1 MLPASFANTASLMR
15 HPMKRRRF
23 TYWLG
28 AGLFGLGETL
38 RIEAFDRLAA
48 ATMNFNRRATGSRS
62 SSPAGSYGASGK
74 AINYGQKPAAQQNF
88 SYNTFPQVPV
98 VDDDVDDPTNHGKT
112 DPKRLARQGR
122 PPSRWL
128 RSLEAEELRE
138 WLKTVTPPETGVSGM
153 TVWTHLTRDH
163 LFDAEKIEGLKEIE
177 LAKLHSAAHA
187 GY

>member
-1 MLPASFANTASLMR
+1 
-15 HPMKRRRF
+15 MKRRRF
-23 TYWLG
+23 VYWVG
-28 AGLFGLGETL
+28 AGLFALGETL
-38 RIEAFDRLAA
+38 RIDALDRLAA
-48 ATMNFNRRATGSRS
+48 ATMNFRRTTGGSRS

-74 AINYGQKPAAQQNF
+74 AINYGQKPTVQQKF
-88 SYNTFPQVPV
+88 SHNTFPQGPI

-128 RSLEAEELRE
+128 RSLEADELRD
-138 WLKTVTPPETGVSGM
+138 WLKTITTPETGVSGM

-163 LFDAEKIEGLKEIE
+163 LFNADKIEGLKDDE